1 LTDNTPTNGA
11 LAMSKSV
18 VLYHGRDD
26 NLYVVDPDCIP
37 YFDDTPPLLRLAAA
51 IMQAEYDG
59 VVVHEKQLS
68 NGRFVHCLAANS
80 ATPEGRIFAGVS
92 EAHSAGKPLPSTAAV
107 MAAIRR
113 EYDRCRG
120 QS

>member
-1 LTDNTPTNGA
+1 
-11 LAMSKSV
+11 MSKSV

-26 NLYVVDPDCIP
+26 NLYVVNPDCISH
-37 YFDDTPPLLRLAAA
+37 FDDTPPLMRIAAA
-51 IMQAEYDG
+51 IMQAGYDG
-59 VVVHEKQLS
+59 VVVDEKQLS

-80 ATPEGRIFAGVS
+80 ATPEGRILAGVS

-107 MAAIRR
+107 MAAIRH

>member
-1 LTDNTPTNGA
+1 
-11 LAMSKSV
+11 MSKCV
-18 VLYHGRDD
+18 VLCHGRDD

-37 YFDDTPPLLRLAAA
+37 HFDDTPPLMRIAAA

-59 VVVHEKQLS
+59 VVVDEKQLF
-68 NGRFVHCLAANS
+68 NGRFVHGLSTNLS
-80 ATPEGRIFAGVS
+80 TPEGRILAGVS

-107 MAAIRR
+107 MAAIRH
-113 EYDRCRG
+113 EYDRCGG

>member
-1 LTDNTPTNGA
+1 
-11 LAMSKSV
+11 MSNSV

-37 YFDDTPPLLRLAAA
+37 HFDDTPPLLRLAAA
-51 IMQAEYDG
+51 IIEAGYDG
-59 VVVHEKQLS
+59 VIVDEKKLS
-68 NGRFVHCLAANS
+68 DGRFVHCLSTNS
-80 ATPEGRIFAGVS
+80 ATPEGRILAGVS

-113 EYDRCRG
+113 EHDRCGG

>member
-1 LTDNTPTNGA
+1 
-11 LAMSKSV
+11 MSNSV

-26 NLYVVDPDCIP
+26 NLYVVNPDCIP
-37 YFDDTPPLLRLAAA
+37 HFDDTPPLLRIAAA
-51 IMQAEYDG
+51 IMQAGYDG
-59 VVVHEKQLS
+59 VVVDEKQLL
-68 NGRFVHCLAANS
+68 NRRFVHCLATNS
-80 ATPEGRIFAGVS
+80 ATPEGRILAGVS

-113 EYDRCRG
+113 EHDRCDG

>member
-1 LTDNTPTNGA
+1 
-11 LAMSKSV
+11 MSKSV

-37 YFDDTPPLLRLAAA
+37 HFDDAPPLLVIAAA
-51 IMQAEYDG
+51 IIDVGYDG
-59 VVVHEKQLS
+59 VIVDEKKLS
-68 NGRFVHCLAANS
+68 NGRFVHCLATNS
-80 ATPEGRIFAGVS
+80 ATPEGRVLAGVS
-92 EAHSAGKPLPSTAAV
+92 EAHSAGKPLPSISAV

-113 EYDRCRG
+113 EYDRCGG